1 MDFSTRR
8 VLSAKNENKSNNNNN
23 NNNNI
28 EYMSNNTEVLESI
41 VRKSSSEQIATK
53 KYIQKSKHSKPVF
66 DNNLTDSTYFESSYH
81 GVDPITKEN
90 ELQSKIAIQVLE
102 DRYQQEVVRYF
113 NRISM

>member
-8 VLSAKNENKSNNNNN
+8 VLSAKNENKSNNNS
-23 NNNNI
+23 NNNI
-28 EYMSNNTEVLESI
+28 KYMSNNNELLESI

-66 DNNLTDSTYFESSYH
+66 DNNLTDSPYFESTYH